1 MTEKEIAQDLL
12 NRIPDNTT
20 LEDIALHLEFIA
32 AMRKGRF
39 ELYSGDSVP
48 IEELEEELRS
58 WTIKI

>member
-1 MTEKEIAQDLL
+1 M
-12 NRIPDNTT
+12 
-20 LEDIALHLEFIA
+20 ALHLEFIA

-39 ELYSGDSVP
+39 ELYNGDSVP